1 MDHQEVPVWY
11 VLNWKNGLIVGL
23 KDSLGMFSSQRETHG
38 ENYENNNNN
47 SNKNSLYLLGA
58 YSMLRTVQNASV

>member
-11 VLNWKNGLIVGL
+11 VLDWKNGLIVGL
-23 KDSLGMFSSQRETHG
+23 KDRLGMLSSQRETHG
-38 ENYENNNNN
+38 ENYENNNN

-58 YSMLRTVQNASV
+58 YSMLGTVQNAII